1 MRTLKKTLSLLLA
14 VALVLSLTVVG
25 ASAAYTGNKVDTL
38 KDADEVGEAYSE
50 AVGVMV
56 GLGIIE
62 GYEDATLRPT
72 TTYTREQAAKIIAYM
87 QLGPEKADSLRCTT
101 APFSDVNADRWS
113 AGYIAYCVEKGIID
127 GMGDGTFQPEAQL
140 TGYQWAKMLLCA
152 VGYGV
157 NDEYVGNSWSLN
169 TAKDALDK
177 GIFDGDLE
185 GADHTP
191 LQRQQAVL
199 YAFNALTNV
208 GVVVYSPSL
217 GDYILAYGDF
227 ADRVTVED
235 TLGGAVYKLDSD
247 TGIIVDNEAMGNTA
261 TVLSKDDYAAEKGD
275 LHVAAN
281 TGLDMMYHAAKIWY
295 VNDKTAVYVMD
306 LATVETTTC
315 NSINVKDTDD
325 MDLFI
330 GDKSDELYEYNVID
344 NSAVVVDGAKKV
356 DVKVYARLDTL
367 GTRSEVK
374 KTTVI
379 GNEAVANDAIKTDIS
394 KINKRDQIVVIEA
407 TSKEDNKSQ
416 GWHVTAVGATSG
428 SVKSVNSKGVVTL
441 SDDTVIAPSA
451 LATMNAA
458 QVRELVE
465 ALASPAH
472 SAPVFSFVL
481 DTHGDYI
488 ALTNNPYRTVA
499 YYTGAVKLSSAHD
512 AWSSDVT
519 WLAQF
524 VDVATGEVEEIPVTN
539 AWAIANGTMG
549 AIAGQGKYFDIT
561 DELYGDETY
570 APEEVPEEELYGTS
584 YVVTLPGL
592 NYATTFPSANNR
604 VEVDFT
610 DPAYGN
616 VTYNGG
622 ILYNASNVT
631 FYIASF
637 QGNDLVVDE
646 YTGVSELIAAYAE
659 KHNTP
664 VSSVTLENIAM
675 VVTRSDAGNYYAT
688 TIFAYDGA
696 LNVSGGT
703 IFFPTGSDGAGW
715 TVYDN
720 YFTYDYAY
728 IDGVQAG
735 TIKVPVPTR
744 NYERGFYSY
753 VIDDATGFYTLTKI
767 DTLYVEFGNSAMEGD
782 GTGYYLEGHPFA
794 AEYKIVDT
802 RADADVEVD
811 SISELKDLVSHNY
824 NDAWEH
830 QVRVAYHLNA
840 AGEVDLVYVVDNKFG
855 SAEVT
860 LDANIALRDWTIEAP
875 LYIDHTF
882 QEIENCIIYK
892 DDLDV
897 TLGYVG
903 NLKLTDNGTVNV
915 WYTVNGVAAAVPAT
929 GTIDV
934 AANGDITVNVP
945 FDASVVPDN
954 ASVNEVEITAIDAD
968 WNVSLSDELVAAGYT
983 LDYGTNDAKTV
994 TDQDLNLGLTDTTVI
1009 LVNSKVAN
1017 GTVATVAY
1025 TYNGTTE
1032 TAAITFQDGK
1042 ASFVTDPSTL
1052 LCDADVDIVSV
1063 TADYRYVLDSNVN
1076 VENFGFDTSK
1086 NNTLVLED
1094 VTPGVGTDIT
1104 LYFAG
1109 SEGDLNGQNHNHVFL
1124 RFGAGQTPA
1133 TQSTESASRV
1143 LNDGAP
1149 FDFVF
1154 EDVVPYAVTVENGV
1168 NVVTVAWGN
1177 WAVDGSTVA

>member
-38 KDADEVGEAYSE
+38 KDAADVGADYSE

-62 GYEDATLRPT
+62 GYDDGTLRPET
-72 TTYTREQAAKIIAYM
+72 NYTREQAAKIIAYM

-101 APFSDVNADRWS
+101 APFTDVAADRWS
-113 AGYIAYCVEKGIID
+113 AGYIAYGVEQGIID

-152 VGYGV
+152 VGYGR
-157 NDEYVGNSWSLN
+157 NDEYVGSSWSLN

-177 GIFDGDLE
+177 GIFDGDLV

-191 LQRQQAVL
+191 LQRQQAIL
-199 YAFNALTNV
+199 YAFNALTGV
-208 GVVVYSPSL
+208 KVVVYSPSL
-217 GDYILAYGDF
+217 GDYITAYGKF
-227 ADRVTVED
+227 ADRATIEG
-235 TLGGAVYKLDSD
+235 TLGEQVYKLAQPVK
-247 TGIIVDNEAMGNTA
+247 GIIVDNEAMGNSK
-261 TVLSKDDYAAEKGD
+261 TVVSTDDYAAEAAD

-281 TGLDMMYHAAKIWY
+281 TGLDMMYHAAKVWY
-295 VNDKTAVYVMD
+295 VTNGNVAIYVQD
-306 LATVETTTC
+306 LAKVTKTTC
-315 NSINVKDTDD
+315 NSIKVKDTDG
-325 MDLFI
+325 MDLFV
-330 GDKSDELYEYNVID
+330 GDKGDKLYEYNVID
-344 NSAVVVDGAKKV
+344 NSAVVVDGVKTA
-356 DVKVYARLDTL
+356 DVKVFARLSSI

-379 GNEAVANDAIKTDIS
+379 GSEAVKNDNIKTDIS
-394 KINKRDQIVVIEA
+394 EMNKRDQVVVIEA
-407 TSKEDNKSQ
+407 TSKEDGKSE
-416 GWHVTAVGATSG
+416 GWHVYAVGATSG
-428 SVKSVNSKGVVTL
+428 TVKSVSSKGVVTL

-458 QVRELVE
+458 EVRELVA
-465 ALASPAH
+465 ALAGTNH
-472 SAPVFSFVL
+472 NAPVFAFVL

-488 ALTNNPYRTVA
+488 TLTNNPYRTVA
-499 YYTGAVKLSSAHD
+499 YYTGAVKLSSSHD
-512 AWSSDVT
+512 AWSTDVT

-524 VDVATGEVEEIPVTN
+524 VDVATGEVEEIPVRN
-539 AWAIANGTMG
+539 SWALANGLMG

-570 APEEVPEEELYGTS
+570 APEEVPEEVLYGTS

-592 NYATTFPSANNR
+592 KHATTFPNKDNR
-604 VEVDFT
+604 VEVSFT
-610 DPAYGN
+610 DPQYNN

-622 ILYNASNVT
+622 ILYNNANVQ
-631 FYIASF
+631 FIIASY
-637 QGNDLVVDE
+637 QGDKLVIDK
-646 YTGVSELIAAYAE
+646 YTGVEALVAAYAE

-664 VSSVTLENIAM
+664 VSTVTLENISM

-696 LNVSGGT
+696 LNVAGGT

-715 TVYDN
+715 TVYDS

-753 VIDDATGFYTLTKI
+753 VIDDRTGFYTLTKI
-767 DTLYVEFGNSAMEGD
+767 DTLYVEFGDSAMEGD
-782 GTGYYLEGHPFA
+782 GTGYYLEGHPMS
-794 AEYKIVDT
+794 AEVKIVDT

-811 SISELKDLVSHNY
+811 SIGELKDLVSHNY

-830 QVRVAYHLNA
+830 TVRVAYHLNA

-860 LDANIALRDWTIEAP
+860 LDAALRDWTIEAP

-897 TLGYVG
+897 TLGYIGDVA
-903 NLKLTDNGTVNV
+903 LTDKGKVNV
-915 WYTVNGVAAAVPAT
+915 WYSVNGVAEDKPAE
-929 GTIDV
+929 GTISV
-934 AANGDITVNVP
+934 VGDEVTVNVEFP
-945 FDASVVPDN
+945 ADVVPNN
-954 ASVNEVEITAIDAD
+954 ATRNDVEITKIDANWIVD
-968 WNVSLSDELVAAGYT
+968 ATALKDAGYT
-983 LDYGTNDAKTV
+983 LDYATS
-994 TDQDLNLGLTDTTVI
+994 TDKLVVDEDWYLGLQDTAVYLRNT
-1009 LVNSKVAN
+1009 KVAN
-1017 GTVATVAY
+1017 GTVAVVSY
-1025 TYNGTTE
+1025 TYNGKAE
-1032 TAAITFQDGK
+1032 TASVTFQDGLAK
-1042 ASFVTDPSTL
+1042 FITTPSTL
-1052 LCDADVDIVSV
+1052 TADAKVVITGI
-1063 TADYRYVLDSNVN
+1063 TADYKYVLASDNSL
-1076 VENFGFDTSK
+1076 EWYGFDTSK
-1086 NNTLVLED
+1086 TNTLLLED

-1109 SEGDLNGQNHNHVFL
+1109 NASGLEGQSNNHLFL
-1124 RFGAGQTPA
+1124 RFGAGQSPA
-1133 TQSTESASRV
+1133 TQSTESAGRV
-1143 LNDGAP
+1143 VENGDP

-1154 EDVVPYAVTVENGV
+1154 EDVVPYAVTVEGGV

-1177 WAVDGSTVA
+1177 WAADGSTVA